1 MIPMYARLVLLIILF
16 LGIFNYGECATI
28 NIGSVAMN
36 DTTGYYLKEDQS
48 FNTIGK
54 IRVGSFSINEDSIKA
69 MIASWGSEA
78 PTYSEY
84 ISLNNY
90 FKEIGV
96 GGDSGSIVTGWS
108 FTTNGTIAGTST
120 NINTTYIPANS
131 QLYVWAFDQ
140 LSFQKTDFNTNSQWG
155 LVTSTNWLVPPI
167 GTKSLNL
174 AAVTSQDV
182 LLGTDLSPISNSV
195 KMVAAIPEPKTYIMF
210 AIGIFGIALVNRKKL
225 KYLLLFSV
233 SIIPSY
239 AQTAISYS
247 SVVGYEKFLFSPYEN
262 VLESPFINQP
272 IYSGNANVSNNTLI
286 INSTITNNI
295 SQIPYYVEITST
307 NYNGYIFDIVSNNQ
321 TLITVQNIP
330 NELQNQLVSINIRP
344 HVTLGQ
350 FINGSTGFQ
359 DYSDALTLTNTDGNF
374 ISFYY
379 TSGGIVADDYFTP
392 ANNTIVYPNNQVII
406 NNNANVTII
415 LLGESVNN

>member
-1 MIPMYARLVLLIILF
+1 
-16 LGIFNYGECATI
+16 
-28 NIGSVAMN
+28 
-36 DTTGYYLKEDQS
+36 
-48 FNTIGK
+48 
-54 IRVGSFSINEDSIKA
+54 
-69 MIASWGSEA
+69 
-78 PTYSEY
+78 
-84 ISLNNY
+84 
-90 FKEIGV
+90 
-96 GGDSGSIVTGWS
+96 
-108 FTTNGTIAGTST
+108 
-120 NINTTYIPANS
+120 
-131 QLYVWAFDQ
+131 
-140 LSFQKTDFNTNSQWG
+140 
-155 LVTSTNWLVPPI
+155 
-167 GTKSLNL
+167 
-174 AAVTSQDV
+174 
-182 LLGTDLSPISNSV
+182 
-195 KMVAAIPEPKTYIMF
+195 MVAAIPEPKTYIMF